1 MFPPNFNNYHEF
13 VCHLIKLTN
22 LLLWINLKVV
32 KRKKK
37 IRNNI
42 PRLYTLNYYK
52 THVDF
57 LIKFLIKKKLPVINS
72 LYSHKFLINSNLTH
86 QNPQI
91 LSHTC
96 LTRSYHLPISI
107 PNFILFKDVAKN
119 SHVQNSSQRQTN
131 FWNNDRCTNETW
143 ESWEAR
149 SAWSRIA
156 EKLRIGNK
164 YRGVQKHWR
173 ARRSSKDTF
182 RRATANRRILIMRIP
197 FLGRVRRREGDRIL
211 SVCVRG
217 RASDRR

>member
-1 MFPPNFNNYHEF
+1 M
-13 VCHLIKLTN
+13 
-22 LLLWINLKVV
+22 V
-32 KRKKK
+32 KKKKK

-119 SHVQNSSQRQTN
+119 SHVQNFHILHKDRQISETMIDTRKKLERVEKRDLH
-131 FWNNDRCTNETW
+131 DRGLPKNYV
-143 ESWEAR
+143 
-149 SAWSRIA
+149 SAINIGGSRNTGG
-156 EKLRIGNK
+156 RVD
-164 YRGVQKHWR
+164 R
-173 ARRSSKDTF
+173 
-182 RRATANRRILIMRIP
+182 RRILSAEPPRTGV
-197 FLGRVRRREGDRIL
+197 F
-211 SVCVRG
+211 
-217 RASDRR
+217 